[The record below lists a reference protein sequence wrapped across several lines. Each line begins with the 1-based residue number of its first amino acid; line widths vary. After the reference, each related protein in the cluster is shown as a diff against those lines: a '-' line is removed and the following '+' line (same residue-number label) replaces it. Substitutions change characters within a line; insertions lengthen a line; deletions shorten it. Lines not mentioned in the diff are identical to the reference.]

1 MKYVLLLLFPIAV
14 IAAAGC
20 ELSSIDPGG
29 GYASATTVTMP
40 AGEEETIDCDTPG
53 CKDCGPGCE
62 DEAKP
67 KGAPGVLVGQILFD
81 GAAPAPKAKIPVA
94 LIKADPAICSKGGDI
109 PDESLVVDS
118 ATGGIANVFIYLAK
132 KPKWKFTMPEEGI
145 SIDQKFCVFKPHA
158 LIALAGDFQLKNS
171 DQAGHNIKG
180 EPKRNASFNVNLPAG
195 GSDKVKLNRPEPEPF
210 QSTCA
215 IHAWMDFWTL
225 VVDHPY
231 ATVTNEKGE
240 FRIPDLPAGDHEFR
254 VWQEK
259 GGMLERKLVVTIKPD
274 QDNTYTLKYTADKFG
289 L

>member
-1 MKYVLLLLFPIAV
+1 MKYVFLLLFPIAV

-20 ELSSIDPGG
+20 ELSSVDPGG
-29 GYASATTVTMP
+29 GYASSTTVTMP
-40 AGEEETIDCDTPG
+40 AGDDEEAKNDPTQGGDCDDCPG
-53 CKDCGPGCE
+53 LEGQGT
-62 DEAKP
+62 
-67 KGAPGVLVGQILFD
+67 LVGQVLFD
-81 GAAPAPKAKIPVA
+81 GAAPTRKAKIPVA
-94 LIKADPAICSKGGDI
+94 LIKADPTICSKGGDI
-109 PDESLVVDS
+109 PDESLVVDA
-118 ATGGIANVFIYLAK
+118 ATGGVANVFIYLAK
-132 KPKWKFTMPEEGI
+132 KPKWKFTMPEEST
-145 SIDQKFCVFKPHA
+145 SIDQEFCVFKPHA

-180 EPKRNASFNVNLPAG
+180 EPKRNPSFNVNLPAG
-195 GSDKVKLNRPEPEPF
+195 GSDKVKLGRAEPEPF

-259 GGMLERKLVVTIKPD
+259 GGMLERKLIVTIKPD
-274 QDNTYTLKYTADKFG
+274 QDNNRPLRYSADKFG

>member
-1 MKYVLLLLFPIAV
+1 MKYVLLLIPIAI

-20 ELSSIDPGG
+20 DLASIDPGG

-40 AGEEETIDCDTPG
+40 AGDTDAGPGPGAVTDDCDDCPAPPG
-53 CKDCGPGCE
+53 GE
-62 DEAKP
+62 
-67 KGAPGVLVGQILFD
+67 GVLVGQILFD
-81 GAAPAPKAKIPVA
+81 GAAPPKKAKVPVA

-109 PDESLVVDS
+109 PDESLVVDP
-118 ATGGIANVFIYLAK
+118 ATGGIANVFVYLAR
-132 KPKWKFTMPEEGI
+132 KPKWKFTMPESAT
-145 SIDQKFCVFKPHA
+145 SIDQQFCVFKPHA

-180 EPKRNASFNVNLPAG
+180 EPKRNPSFNVNLPAG
-195 GSDKVKLNRPEPEPF
+195 GSDKVVLGRAEPEPF

-231 ATVTNEKGE
+231 AAVTNEKGE

-259 GGMLERKLVVTIKPD
+259 AGMLERKLIVTIKPG
-274 QDNTYTLKYTADKFG
+274 QDNKYTLKYTADRF
-289 L
+289 